1 MAKLKQFGVTKYY
14 RGIELYVICVTTS
27 QKKFAELVGS
37 SANYIRDYA
46 HCYEPRNQECIDN
59 PDILFAEIGLG
70 GEAMYVFER
79 NKVLPYTEYMA
90 IIDKHRETYSS
101 YRDYLEKT
109 GKN

>member
-1 MAKLKQFGVTKYY
+1 MAKLKQFDITKYY
-14 RGIELYVICVTTS
+14 RGIELRVICVTTS

-59 PDILFAEIGLG
+59 PDTLFAEIGLG
-70 GEAMYVFER
+70 GEGMYVFER

-90 IIDKHRETYSS
+90 MIDKHRETYMS
-101 YRDYLEKT
+101 YSDYLEKT
-109 GKN
+109 GK

>member
-1 MAKLKQFGVTKYY
+1 MAKLKQFDITKYY
-14 RGIELYVICVTTS
+14 RGIELRVICVTTS
-27 QKKFAELVGS
+27 QKKFAELVGL